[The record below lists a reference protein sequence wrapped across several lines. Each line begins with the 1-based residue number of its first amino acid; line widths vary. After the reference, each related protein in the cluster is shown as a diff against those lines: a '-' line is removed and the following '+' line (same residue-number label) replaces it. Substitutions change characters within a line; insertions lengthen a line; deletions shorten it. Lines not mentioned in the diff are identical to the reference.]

1 MRHFIF
7 TKFAWMGIQKN
18 KQLYYPYLMAGVI
31 MVMVYYIFAFLAAS
45 GVVHGLPGG
54 EAVVELFGI
63 GSWLVGIFSVPF
75 LFYTNSTLIKKRKKE
90 LGLYNILGMDKKNLF
105 FIMFQEALIT
115 YVITVCGGIFMGIVL
130 SKTAELG
137 IVNIMGREVNY
148 RIYVEGKG
156 VLGAIL
162 IFAIIFLLIFLNMLR
177 QIYHNNPI
185 DLLHSEASGER
196 PPRNHWFIAVIGLG
210 CIVAAYTLSAGM
222 DTANQAIQSSF
233 GIALLIIVG
242 TFLLFICASVVLCK
256 IMKSSKKYYYKT
268 AHFVTVSS
276 MEYRM
281 KRNGASLASICSLI
295 TLILVTLV
303 AAVGFY
309 KGWEKN
315 MEDYY
320 PYDIGITADI
330 PEKEVADELSAGSY
344 TKEIRQQIDRVMKGK
359 QSGGAEGFEIYTA
372 NMLGRMSGNKLDL
385 RADKNNKK
393 SDRTVL
399 VRVLTREAYGR
410 ICDDPEELS
419 DGTVLA
425 ASTDVEGMIDG
436 INLCDGS
443 VIKVDQTTRKIPK
456 MAKIKAYDN
465 KVDTGK
471 IRQIFLVVPDLY
483 SFLGKGP
490 DLSAYVKNN
499 SLTFRFEYNI
509 HLAEEESAQS
519 GVYQEIK
526 TKVKGVSS
534 YLRAEREERMHG
546 LSGGILFLMLVLI
559 IIFVFVTTLIMYY
572 KQISE
577 GYEDQKRF
585 LIMRKLGMTK
595 KEIRKSINSQML
607 TVFGLPLAVAGFH
620 LVFTSQ
626 ILYLIMQRAM
636 IDDRPLIMQVMII
649 SYAAFAVVYSFVY
662 FLTSRTYFRIV
673 NR

>member
-256 IMKSSKKYYYKT
+256 IMKSSKKYYYK
-268 AHFVTVSS
+268 
-276 MEYRM
+276 
-281 KRNGASLASICSLI
+281 
-295 TLILVTLV
+295 
-303 AAVGFY
+303 
-309 KGWEKN
+309 
-315 MEDYY
+315 
-320 PYDIGITADI
+320 
-330 PEKEVADELSAGSY
+330 
-344 TKEIRQQIDRVMKGK
+344 
-359 QSGGAEGFEIYTA
+359 
-372 NMLGRMSGNKLDL
+372 
-385 RADKNNKK
+385 
-393 SDRTVL
+393 
-399 VRVLTREAYGR
+399 
-410 ICDDPEELS
+410 
-419 DGTVLA
+419 
-425 ASTDVEGMIDG
+425 
-436 INLCDGS
+436 
-443 VIKVDQTTRKIPK
+443 
-456 MAKIKAYDN
+456 
-465 KVDTGK
+465 
-471 IRQIFLVVPDLY
+471 
-483 SFLGKGP
+483 
-490 DLSAYVKNN
+490 
-499 SLTFRFEYNI
+499 
-509 HLAEEESAQS
+509 
-519 GVYQEIK
+519 
-526 TKVKGVSS
+526 
-534 YLRAEREERMHG
+534 
-546 LSGGILFLMLVLI
+546 
-559 IIFVFVTTLIMYY
+559 
-572 KQISE
+572 
-577 GYEDQKRF
+577 
-585 LIMRKLGMTK
+585 
-595 KEIRKSINSQML
+595 
-607 TVFGLPLAVAGFH
+607 
-620 LVFTSQ
+620 
-626 ILYLIMQRAM
+626 
-636 IDDRPLIMQVMII
+636 
-649 SYAAFAVVYSFVY
+649 
-662 FLTSRTYFRIV
+662 
-673 NR
+673 